1 MKILID
7 KHIAIWA
14 VLNDPKLPEK
24 AKELL
29 LDIENEILYSTA
41 SIGEITIKHML
52 HPEKLRMNGN
62 ILEKGCENNGY
73 TVLPILNAHVS
84 YLETLKRAPNAP
96 RHNDP
101 FDRIMIAQAKAEKLM
116 FLTHGLNQIGIKI
129 DMYRQEHRFSPAT
142 PIFRRFDV
150 WYAAYIPVPFPAFLR
165 P

>member
-7 KHIAIWA
+7 THIAVWA

-29 LDIENEILYSTA
+29 LDMENKIFYSTA
-41 SIGEITIKHML
+41 SIWEITIKHML

-62 ILEKGCENNGY
+62 ILEKGCEDNGY

-101 FDRIMIAQAKAEKLM
+101 FDRIMNCNEC
-116 FLTHGLNQIGIKI
+116 IKF
-129 DMYRQEHRFSPAT
+129 FSPTLSQANV
-142 PIFRRFDV
+142 PGLG
-150 WYAAYIPVPFPAFLR
+150 WEAYRSQYGSVNPSEIPSRKPECIPKTGMR
-165 P
+165 SMKKI